1 MSEVL
6 AHDGTPVGSVVAAD
20 RFRDELL
27 NLTENTLNS
36 RYRARLVRQ
45 GDLWMEGVRLG
56 IAMGKSKSEFAD
68 ESEASPQPG
77 EYYGGKWGLHVR
89 APDLWFDF
97 LTRFDDRLTPLA
109 RIADVKRGI
118 TSGKDSFFF
127 PKDASEEAL
136 KKHEDPT
143 AFRQTYGAGREEVQS
158 GEVKIVRSGEGYEE
172 MRPMEA
178 RFLEPVVHG
187 PMEIDGFQVSA
198 EDCGY
203 FMLQIPSDRKALS
216 NLHALRYIE
225 RGEKQG
231 VHQGETCRA
240 RITKDRAWFD
250 LTEHKRA
257 PALWVKERQYRHFAP
272 ANPENLTANCRL
284 YEVYPPQ
291 ELSDPDFWGG
301 LLNST
306 LVFLS
311 CFQYGRPVGNEGLW
325 GTMVVDANMM
335 LVPDPRKASAAKRE
349 AVAEAF
355 RKMKDRPVLS
365 FLSERRR
372 ARMNL
377 TAKGREDEL
386 AKLSN
391 ETELTQTDRRK
402 LDNAVFRMLGVESER
417 ERTRL
422 IEELYDYLAEFFE
435 WTRQKEEQ
443 ANQNKKKAKKG
454 KTATPQAIAREIL
467 AEVER
472 DHGPLLRTYDDFM
485 DTGKPYDTYEVPQT
499 GTPTLE
505 DGLFEQYAVRFVGV
519 KSGHAPTVETRNESQ
534 RGLLLLLIE
543 EGRKDY
549 PQIPVDEV
557 ASENLLQRYS
567 AFLESRD
574 EALRNLIEA
583 RTADEE
589 LQDKVYDLLIR
600 QVRSRAR

>member
-1 MSEVL
+1 
-6 AHDGTPVGSVVAAD
+6 
-20 RFRDELL
+20 
-27 NLTENTLNS
+27 
-36 RYRARLVRQ
+36 
-45 GDLWMEGVRLG
+45 
-56 IAMGKSKSEFAD
+56 
-68 ESEASPQPG
+68 
-77 EYYGGKWGLHVR
+77 
-89 APDLWFDF
+89 
-97 LTRFDDRLTPLA
+97 
-109 RIADVKRGI
+109 
-118 TSGKDSFFF
+118 
-127 PKDASEEAL
+127 
-136 KKHEDPT
+136 
-143 AFRQTYGAGREEVQS
+143 
-158 GEVKIVRSGEGYEE
+158 
-172 MRPMEA
+172 
-178 RFLEPVVHG
+178 
-187 PMEIDGFQVSA
+187 
-198 EDCGY
+198 
-203 FMLQIPSDRKALS
+203 
-216 NLHALRYIE
+216 
-225 RGEKQG
+225 
-231 VHQGETCRA
+231 
-240 RITKDRAWFD
+240 
-250 LTEHKRA
+250 
-257 PALWVKERQYRHFAP
+257 
-272 ANPENLTANCRL
+272 
-284 YEVYPPQ
+284 
-291 ELSDPDFWGG
+291 
-301 LLNST
+301 
-306 LVFLS
+306 
-311 CFQYGRPVGNEGLW
+311 
-325 GTMVVDANMM
+325 MVVDANMM